1 MVRLAETNSALRQ
14 LWRELLE
21 GRKWGRGAGRKKG
34 EEWMSSWEN
43 AGKMMGKVWEVV
55 VEASKKWYSKV
66 QPTDII
72 NGIVMYG
79 LVIGFSGNLM
89 GFHRNQWENCG
100 TSWEDLTI

>member
-1 MVRLAETNSALRQ
+1 MGTRRRT
-14 LWRELLE
+14 
-21 GRKWGRGAGRKKG
+21 KKG
-34 EEWMSSWEN
+34 GIMDEFLGKCWEN
-43 AGKMMGKVWEVV
+43 DGKMMGKVWEVV